1 LELDNLRG
9 QAVVAM
15 NSAANRQ
22 ESRGA
27 HAREDFPNRDD
38 ENWMKH
44 TAAWLDND
52 TGEVKID
59 YRPVHMYTL
68 TDEAEVVPPKP
79 RVY

>member
-1 LELDNLRG
+1 ELDNLLG
-9 QAVVAM
+9 QALVTL

-27 HAREDFPNRDD
+27 HAHEDHPDRDD
-38 ENWMKH
+38 KNWMKH
-44 TAAWLDND
+44 TLAWRTD
-52 TGEVKID
+52 TTAVKID

-68 TDEAEVVPPKP
+68 DADAQVIPPKK